1 MAKGYPDVIFN
12 SPQDRDVLR
21 RIFSYEA
28 QVYDLNAYEK
38 VLPGGGLR
46 IWQMIE
52 DEREHQKEMKRISA
66 VKKSRLHAV
75 FSIMGF

>member
-12 SPQDRDVLR
+12 SPEDRDVLR

-28 QVYDLNAYEK
+28 QVYDLNAYES

-52 DEREHQKEMKRISA
+52 KEREHQKEMKR
-66 VKKSRLHAV
+66 KDPNYNPQKYGYTLR
-75 FSIMGF
+75 